1 MYRRFLFSKW
11 IQIKLEQ
18 QSTDVF
24 TIDMTKRMY
33 LYSFNAKNSCIC

>member
-18 QSTDVF
+18 QSTDAF
-24 TIDMTKRMY
+24 TMDMTKSMDP
-33 LYSFNAKNSCIC
+33 YSYR